1 MSLVSNTFLLFTLA
15 AVILYY
21 LAPARVK
28 WIVLLLFSCLY
39 YLSGNAKYFLFILYS
54 ICVTWLFGLWISRL
68 QEREGTEKL
77 QKRAVAAG
85 LILNIG
91 MLGVVKY
98 SGFVIDILNRYFPLQ
113 SAGLQILFPLGIS
126 FYTFQSSGY
135 LLDVY
140 WKKSTAQ
147 KNPFQYAL
155 FVSFFPQLL
164 QGPIGNFGRLM
175 PQLITPHRFDRQKFL
190 RGLERIL
197 WGYAKKI
204 IIADWAGVF
213 ADAVWGDLDRFGGL
227 GLIALLFYGIQLY
240 ADFSGA
246 MDVVIGIASLFGI
259 TLDENF
265 RRPYLAVSMEDFWK
279 RWHITLGEWMMN
291 YVFYPFSLT
300 DAMMRLSR
308 WSKKKFGRKQGRMVP
323 IALADLVVFF
333 LVGIW
338 HGASWKYVV
347 YGLLNGGII
356 AFSELMGGRYD
367 RMKNALHISGKET
380 WYYLF
385 TVIRTFIIVN
395 LRWFF
400 DRSDSLTQAFYM
412 IRQSFTHFDLTL
424 LGQIP
429 AGSLGTAYVPW
440 ALLTIAVGCVVMV
453 GVGILEERGMD
464 VRQKIT
470 ETLPF
475 PCVILLWFAL
485 FLMIGLFG
493 CTAAPR
499 GFIYAQF

>member
-15 AVILYY
+15 ALILYY
-21 LAPARVK
+21 LVPARVK
-28 WIVLLLFSCLY
+28 WIVLLAFSFLY
-39 YLSGNAKYFLFILYS
+39 YLSGNAGYFLFILYS
-54 ICVTWLFGLWISRL
+54 ICVTWLFGLWISHL
-68 QEREGTEKL
+68 QEQEGTEKA

-98 SGFVIDILNRYFPLQ
+98 SGFAIDLWNRFFPQ
-113 SAGLQILFPLGIS
+113 YSFGLEILFPLGIS

-140 WKKSTAQ
+140 WKKTGAQ

-155 FVSFFPQLL
+155 FVSFFPQLM
-164 QGPIGNFGRLM
+164 QGPIGNFERLM
-175 PQLITPHRFDRQKFL
+175 PQLITPHTFDWQKFS

-213 ADAVWGDLDRFGGL
+213 ADAIWGDLDRFGGL

-265 RRPYLAVSMEDFWK
+265 RRPYLAVSMADFWK

-291 YVFYPFSLT
+291 YVFYPLSLS
-300 DAMMRLSR
+300 DVMMRFSGWCR
-308 WSKKKFGRKQGRMVP
+308 KKFGRKQGRVVP
-323 IALADLVVFF
+323 IAVADLIVFL

-356 AFSELMGGRYD
+356 AFSELMGGRY
-367 RMKNALHISGKET
+367 RSMKKALHISGTET

-385 TVIRTFIIVN
+385 TVFRTFIIVN

-412 IRQSFTHFDLTL
+412 IRQSFTHFDLSL
-424 LGQIP
+424 LFQIP
-429 AGSLGTAYVPW
+429 AGSLGYAYVPW

-453 GVGILEERGMD
+453 TVGILQEKGVD
-464 VRQKIT
+464 VRAAISAR
-470 ETLPF
+470 LPVPAVF
-475 PCVILLWFAL
+475 GLYFVL

-499 GFIYAQF
+499 GFI

>member
-1 MSLVSNTFLLFTLA
+1 MSLVSNLFILFTLA
-15 AVILYY
+15 ALLLYY
-21 LAPARVK
+21 LVPARGR
-28 WIVLLLFSCLY
+28 WIVLLVFSFLY
-39 YLSGNAKYFLFILYS
+39 YLSGNKAYVLFILYS

-68 QEREGTEKL
+68 QKREGTQKAC
-77 QKRAVAAG
+77 KRAVAAG

-98 SGFVIDILNRYFPLQ
+98 SAPFTVLLNRVFPQ
-113 SAGLQILFPLGIS
+113 FSFGLEILFPLGIS

-140 WKKSTAQ
+140 WKKTDAQ

-155 FVSFFPQLL
+155 FVSFFPQLM
-164 QGPIGNFGRLM
+164 QGPIGNFERLM
-175 PQLITPHRFDRQKFL
+175 PQLIEPHSFDAQKFL

-197 WGYAKKI
+197 SGYAKKI

-227 GLIALLFYGIQLY
+227 GLIAVFFYGIQLY

-265 RRPYLAVSMEDFWK
+265 RRPYLAVSMADFWK

-291 YVFYPFSLT
+291 YVFYPLSLSGV
-300 DAMMRLSR
+300 MMRFSGWCR
-308 WSKKKFGRKQGRMVP
+308 KKFGRKQGRVVP
-323 IALADLVVFF
+323 IAAADLIVFL

-356 AFSELMGGRYD
+356 AFSELMGGTYRN
-367 RMKNALHISGKET
+367 MKKALHISGKEK

-385 TVIRTFIIVN
+385 TVFRTFILVN

-400 DRSDSLTQAFYM
+400 DRSDTLRQAFYM
-412 IRQSFTHFDLTL
+412 IRQSFTRFNPSLIL
-424 LGQIP
+424 QIP
-429 AGSLGTAYVPW
+429 AGSLGTAYVPY
-440 ALLTIAVGCVVMV
+440 ALLTIAIGCAVMV
-453 GVGILEERGMD
+453 SVGILEERGVD
-464 VRQKIT
+464 VRAAISEK
-470 ETLPF
+470 LPL
-475 PCVILLWFAL
+475 PAVTALYVAL
-485 FLMIGLFG
+485 FLLIGLFG